1 MTALESAAIGIGE
14 YLPGWKW
21 SEHAG
26 PQTVRP
32 SEAQIGYIIKGR
44 IAVQDPD
51 GREVLIGP
59 GDAFEAR
66 PGHDAWVVGDE
77 PCIVL
82 DFRHIES
89 AQ

>member
-1 MTALESAAIGIGE
+1 MGE

-26 PQTVRP
+26 PQTVCP
-32 SEAQIGYIIKGR
+32 SESHIGYIIKGR

-59 GDAFEAR
+59 GGAFEAR
-66 PGHDAWVVGDE
+66 PMHNAWVGGDE
-77 PCIVL
+77 SCIAL

-89 AQ
+89 AR